1 MRNFISDC
9 IRFGHNSYTS
19 FPVTPSPVLDF
30 KFAALPAEPSAHRSG
45 NPASSALARTLKPVR
60 NPRLRGLQ
68 CLRCDAV
75 YPVTLTHDGCPACK
89 KAGFH
94 VALRA
99 SYLPDLEN
107 ETERAEGHDAIP
119 MPYASGFTLGE
130 GQTPMLEMTELARHF
145 DVARLGL
152 KDESSNPTGSHKDR
166 MTAVGVAQ
174 ALDFGAHTLVLASSG
189 NAAVSAAHYAW
200 AAGLRCEVATY
211 EGMPATYS
219 RQLDALG
226 ARRYVFADNAGR
238 WAFVRERSQYPGYFA
253 LTNYRLPAL
262 GSAPLAIEGYKTIA
276 PECVADAGLPDHIVI
291 PTARGDLAWGIYAGF
306 RDLLA
311 AGRIPRLPRLWLV
324 EPFPRLARV
333 FAGGAIN
340 GSYPGHTAQFSTAG
354 ATVTYLQWQAAT
366 ATGGGA
372 VVVNDDEARAAR
384 RLLTAAGVSAELC
397 AAGGLAALR
406 QLRESGAIAA
416 DAHVVLMLTANA
428 SSDPSWPD
436 PAV

>member
-1 MRNFISDC
+1 
-9 IRFGHNSYTS
+9 
-19 FPVTPSPVLDF
+19 VTTSPVLDF
-30 KFAALPAEPSAHRSG
+30 KFAAPPLDPLSHAPSPGHPLGLVRDRTPKPA
-45 NPASSALARTLKPVR
+45 R
-60 NPRLRGLQ
+60 NPNLRGLQ
-68 CLRCDAV
+68 CLRCDAL
-75 YPVTLTHDGCPACK
+75 YPVTLTNDGCPACRRE
-89 KAGFH
+89 GIH

-99 SYLPDLEN
+99 SYLPDS
-107 ETERAEGHDAIP
+107 TELMP
-119 MPYASGFTLGE
+119 MPYTSSFALGE
-130 GQTPMLEMTELARHF
+130 GQTPLQDMPGLAQQF
-145 DVARLGL
+145 GVSRLSI
-152 KDESSNPTGSHKDR
+152 KDESCNPTGSHKDR

-174 ALDFGAHTLVLASSG
+174 ALDFDAHTLVLASSG

-200 AAGLRCEVATY
+200 AAGLGCEVATY
-211 EGMPATYS
+211 EGMPATYA

-226 ARRYVFADNAGR
+226 ARRYVFSDNAGR
-238 WAFVRERSQYPGYFA
+238 WAFVRERSQHPGYFA

-262 GSAPLAIEGYKTIA
+262 GSAPLAIEGYKPIA
-276 PECVADAGLPDHIVI
+276 LECLNDGGLPDHVVI

-311 AGRIPRLPRLWLV
+311 AGRIARLPKLWLV

-372 VVVNDDEARAAR
+372 VVVDDEEARAAR
-384 RLLTAAGVSAELC
+384 RVLTAAGVSAELC

-406 QLRESGAIAA
+406 QLRENNSIAA

-428 SSDPSWPD
+428 TGDPSWPD
-436 PAV
+436 RPI